1 MNTKKALWVKRPKS
15 FINIDLHS
23 FSWTEEEN
31 SSVFWTVGEEGE
43 ISLRRSN
50 DESVDVDFV
59 LLHTPSDFVRFTK
72 KVILSSFFSLSSFTP
87 LSSFTSLRMKKE
99 SATISFFSEDAL
111 VYKIENPAFLG
122 SASFGFE
129 IKGKGKVKLEVF

>member
-59 LLHTPSDFVRFTK
+59 LLHTTSDFVRFTK
-72 KVILSSFFSLSSFTP
+72 KGILSSFFSLTSFTP

-99 SATISFFSEDAL
+99 SATISFFSEDTL

>member
-31 SSVFWTVGEEGE
+31 SCVFWTVGEEGE

-72 KVILSSFFSLSSFTP
+72 KGILSSFFSLTSFTP

-99 SATISFFSEDAL
+99 SATISFFSEDTL

>member
-59 LLHTPSDFVRFTK
+59 LLHTTSDFVRFTK
-72 KVILSSFFSLSSFTP
+72 KGILSSFFSLTSFTP

-99 SATISFFSEDAL
+99 SATISFFSDDAL

>member
-59 LLHTPSDFVRFTK
+59 LLHTLSDFVRFTK
-72 KVILSSFFSLSSFTP
+72 KGILSSFFSLSSFTP

>member
-1 MNTKKALWVKRPKS
+1 M
-15 FINIDLHS
+15 
-23 FSWTEEEN
+23 
-31 SSVFWTVGEEGE
+31 GEEGE

-72 KVILSSFFSLSSFTP
+72 KGILSSFFSLTSFTP

-99 SATISFFSEDAL
+99 SATISFFSDDAL

-129 IKGKGKVKLEVF
+129 IKGNGKVKLEVF

>member
-59 LLHTPSDFVRFTK
+59 LLHTPSDFGRFK
-72 KVILSSFFSLSSFTP
+72 KKGILSSFFSLTSFTP
-87 LSSFTSLRMKKE
+87 LSSFASLRMKKE
-99 SATISFFSEDAL
+99 SDTISFFSEDDL

>member
-59 LLHTPSDFVRFTK
+59 LLHTASDFVRFTK
-72 KVILSSFFSLSSFTP
+72 KGILSSFFSLTSFTP
-87 LSSFTSLRMKKE
+87 ISSFTSLRMKKD

>member
-59 LLHTPSDFVRFTK
+59 LLHTTSDFVRFTK
-72 KVILSSFFSLSSFTP
+72 KGILSSFFSLTSFTP

>member
-31 SSVFWTVGEEGE
+31 SCVFWTVGEEGE
-43 ISLRRSN
+43 ISLRRIN

-59 LLHTPSDFVRFTK
+59 RFTK
-72 KVILSSFFSLSSFTP
+72 KGILSSFFSLTSFTP

-99 SATISFFSEDAL
+99 SATISFFSEDTL

>member
-59 LLHTPSDFVRFTK
+59 LLLTPSDFVRFTK
-72 KVILSSFFSLSSFTP
+72 KGILSSFFSLTSFTP

>member
-72 KVILSSFFSLSSFTP
+72 KGILSSFFSLT
-87 LSSFTSLRMKKE
+87 SFTSLRMKKE
-99 SATISFFSEDAL
+99 SATISFFSEDTL

>member
-31 SSVFWTVGEEGE
+31 SSVFWTEGEEGE

-72 KVILSSFFSLSSFTP
+72 QGLLSSFFSLTSFTP

-99 SATISFFSEDAL
+99 SATISFFSDDAL

>member
-59 LLHTPSDFVRFTK
+59 LLHTTSDFVRLTK
-72 KVILSSFFSLSSFTP
+72 KGILSSFFSLTSFTP

-99 SATISFFSEDAL
+99 SATISFFSEDTL